1 MGKFLTSYLDFC
13 FFSFLFFSFL
23 GCAYRGLNPCPW
35 RWKCSLNHW
44 TAWEVPGFP
53 FLFESFS
60 KNYSFLQSIYSI
72 YFFKIL
78 IKNFLLLLV
87 LCLFDLI
94 NPAQVFKVTNFLL
107 LFPFQVSWVNF
118 FIITHRQSDFISKS
132 CQDFILFSIFSQMK

>member
-23 GCAYRGLNPCPW
+23 GCAYQGLNPCPW
-35 RWKCSLNHW
+35 QWKCSLNHW

-94 NPAQVFKVTNFLL
+94 NPAQVFKVTSFLL
-107 LFPFQVSWVNF
+107 LLVIFVISAFYLINF
-118 FIITHRQSDFISKS
+118 SYV
-132 CQDFILFSIFSQMK
+132 LSIFFYFLWIYFVDFLK